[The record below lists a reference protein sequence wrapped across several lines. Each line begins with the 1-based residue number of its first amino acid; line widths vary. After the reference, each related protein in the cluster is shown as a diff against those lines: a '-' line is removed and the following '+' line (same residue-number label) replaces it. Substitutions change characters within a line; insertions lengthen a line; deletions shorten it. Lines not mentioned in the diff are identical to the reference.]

1 MRYPFARW
9 KWRVLADADSKVA
22 TGTPESAYSEREDR
36 QDEQREDKTEPVTS
50 QLPASTLLHP
60 SLAPLL
66 ALVGPFLEFQL
77 ELAVSTS
84 EEAKRK
90 LKVVTDMVDEMLRD
104 VRVELRV
111 EFLRNARRELRGDGD
126 GIEE

>member
-1 MRYPFARW
+1 M
-9 KWRVLADADSKVA
+9 
-22 TGTPESAYSEREDR
+22 
-36 QDEQREDKTEPVTS
+36 QDEQREDKTESITS
-50 QLPASTLLHP
+50 QLPASILLHP

-90 LKVVTDMVDEMLRD
+90 LKVVIDMVDEMLRD
-104 VRVELRV
+104 VRGDLRV
-111 EFLRNARRELRGDGD
+111 EEFLRNARRELRGNG
-126 GIEE
+126 GRIED